1 MIKSLHY
8 ILFQENALYIKKDSF
23 LFEQENMSLF
33 ILYNISLNNEV
44 RSNHFN
50 NWIV

>member
-33 ILYNISLNNEV
+33 IFIQY
-44 RSNHFN
+44 FFKQ
-50 NWIV
+50 